1 MVSLKEACKNRGAP
15 FTQADRHY
23 KETRP
28 AGPPPLTDDKDMTQ
42 ATAEILSQGEELV
55 TGEIADTNAAW
66 LSQALIGLGFD
77 VTRHTAVGDRLEAL
91 IDLLREISRRADL
104 CLCTGGLGP
113 TCDDLTAEA
122 VSQAFGCPLVMDETA
137 LSQIEAWFR
146 RMNRD
151 MPSVN
156 RKQALLPTDATRLDN
171 QWGTAPGFSVM
182 VGRCRFF
189 FMPGVPSEMKAMYQ
203 TAIRPE
209 LRRLYALAPPHRVVL
224 RTLGLGESTL
234 QELLNPIPL
243 PDGTSLGFRAG
254 GAENQVKLTFPPSL
268 PESSIDDTLDSI
280 KQALGDAIY
289 AITRNG
295 QGPKSL
301 TEVISQAMAA
311 NNARLYLVETL
322 SGGNMATRCFG
333 FDWLAGATLLTHPV
347 QHLTAFNTP
356 PDVTQE
362 ASIAQWAESIRIRE
376 TVDVILVQTGDFTL
390 ATLND
395 ENTRLEIMTVVAG
408 RHGIMT
414 DRRLISGNRQRK
426 LDSATTHGLNLL
438 RRFLLA
444 EPFAR

>member
-1 MVSLKEACKNRGAP
+1 
-15 FTQADRHY
+15 
-23 KETRP
+23 
-28 AGPPPLTDDKDMTQ
+28 MTH

-66 LSQALIGLGFD
+66 LSTELIGLGFD

-91 IDLLREISRRADL
+91 TELLREIAQRTDL

-122 VSQAFGCPLVMDETA
+122 VSLAFERHLAMDPLA
-137 LSQIEAWFR
+137 LTQIEAWFA

-156 RKQALLPTDATRLDN
+156 RKQALIPAGAVRLDN
-171 QWGTAPGFSVM
+171 LWGTAPGFSIM
-182 VGRCRFF
+182 AGRCRFF

-203 TAIRPE
+203 TSIRPD
-209 LRRLYALAPPHRVVL
+209 LPRLYALNPPQRVVL

-243 PDGTSLGFRAG
+243 PNGTLLGFRAG
-254 GAENQVKLTFPPSL
+254 GAENQVKLTFPPSM

-295 QGPKSL
+295 KGPQSLIDVIGQG
-301 TEVISQAMAA
+301 MAA
-311 NNARLYLVETL
+311 KNARLYLVETL

-333 FDWLAGATLLTHPV
+333 CDWLAGATLLTHPLK
-347 QHLTAFNTP
+347 HLTAFDTP
-356 PDVTQE
+356 PDATQE
-362 ASIAQWAESIRIRE
+362 ESIAQWAESIRSRE
-376 TVDVILVQTGDFTL
+376 AADYALVQTGEFTL

-414 DRRLISGNRQRK
+414 ERRLISGNRQRK
-426 LDSATTHGLNLL
+426 QNTATTHGLNLL
-438 RRFLLA
+438 RRFLLI
-444 EPFAR
+444 EQSNPDP

>member
-1 MVSLKEACKNRGAP
+1 
-15 FTQADRHY
+15 
-23 KETRP
+23 
-28 AGPPPLTDDKDMTQ
+28 MTQ

-66 LSQALIGLGFD
+66 LSIELIGLGFD

-91 IDLLREISRRADL
+91 VDLLREISRRADL

-122 VSQAFGCPLVMDETA
+122 VSQAFERPLAMDPTA
-137 LSQIEAWFR
+137 LTQIEDWFS

-156 RKQALLPTDATRLDN
+156 RKQAMLPAGATRLDN
-171 QWGTAPGFSVM
+171 LWGTAPGFSVM

-268 PESSIDDTLDSI
+268 PEAAIDDTLDAV

-295 QGPKSL
+295 KGPQSLIDVIGQG
-301 TEVISQAMAA
+301 MAA
-311 NNARLYLVETL
+311 KNARLYLVETL

-333 FDWLAGATLLTHPV
+333 YDWLAGATLLTHPV
-347 QHLTAFNTP
+347 KHLTAFDTP
-356 PDVTQE
+356 PDATHE
-362 ASIAQWAESIRIRE
+362 ESIVQWAKAIRIRE

-426 LDSATTHGLNLL
+426 QNTATTHGLNLL

-444 EPFAR
+444 EQSNPDPQPE

>member
-1 MVSLKEACKNRGAP
+1 
-15 FTQADRHY
+15 
-23 KETRP
+23 
-28 AGPPPLTDDKDMTQ
+28 MTQ

-66 LSQALIGLGFD
+66 LSSELIGLGFD

-91 IDLLREISRRADL
+91 VDLLREISRRADL

-122 VSQAFGCPLVMDETA
+122 VSLAFERPLAMDPRA
-137 LSQIEAWFR
+137 LTQIEDWFL

-156 RKQALLPTDATRLDN
+156 RKQALLPAGATRLDN
-171 QWGTAPGFSVM
+171 LWGTAPGFSITA
-182 VGRCRFF
+182 GRCRFF

-254 GAENQVKLTFPPSL
+254 GAENQVKLTFPPSM

-295 QGPKSL
+295 KGTQSLIDVIGQG
-301 TEVISQAMAA
+301 MAA
-311 NNARLYLVETL
+311 KNARLYLVETL

-333 FDWLAGATLLTHPV
+333 CDWLAGATLLTQPV

-356 PDVTQE
+356 PDATQE
-362 ASIAQWAESIRIRE
+362 ESIAQWAESIRSRE
-376 TVDVILVQTGDFTL
+376 AADYALVQTGEFTL

-414 DRRLISGNRQRK
+414 ERRLISGNRQRK
-426 LDSATTHGLNLL
+426 QNTATTHGLNLL
-438 RRFLLA
+438 RRFLLI
-444 EPFAR
+444 EQSNPDP

>member
-1 MVSLKEACKNRGAP
+1 
-15 FTQADRHY
+15 
-23 KETRP
+23 
-28 AGPPPLTDDKDMTQ
+28 MTQ

-66 LSQALIGLGFD
+66 LSSELIGLGFD

-122 VSQAFGCPLVMDETA
+122 VSLAFERPLAMDPTA
-137 LSQIEAWFR
+137 LTQIEDWFS

-156 RKQALLPTDATRLDN
+156 RKQAMLPAGATRLDN
-171 QWGTAPGFSVM
+171 LWGTAPGFSITA
-182 VGRCRFF
+182 GRCRFF

-268 PESSIDDTLDSI
+268 PEAAIDDTLDAV

-295 QGPKSL
+295 KGPQSLIDVIGQG
-301 TEVISQAMAA
+301 MAA
-311 NNARLYLVETL
+311 KNA
-322 SGGNMATRCFG
+322 
-333 FDWLAGATLLTHPV
+333 
-347 QHLTAFNTP
+347 
-356 PDVTQE
+356 
-362 ASIAQWAESIRIRE
+362 
-376 TVDVILVQTGDFTL
+376 
-390 ATLND
+390 
-395 ENTRLEIMTVVAG
+395 
-408 RHGIMT
+408 
-414 DRRLISGNRQRK
+414 
-426 LDSATTHGLNLL
+426 
-438 RRFLLA
+438 
-444 EPFAR
+444 